1 VARHRSDRRSSASF
15 VTDDTSTGRDRYL
28 EDRPDLDPVWVEETG
43 EGLISDEEL
52 ATLALS
58 ADPNQ
63 EPDPDAV
70 PMQIYPAESLRF
82 LPLSYMPPVMAG
94 VSARWRTPIVVL
106 LVVAFLAIDAVGLC
120 MTYGITAA

>member
-1 VARHRSDRRSSASF
+1 MSF
-15 VTDDTSTGRDRYL
+15 VTDDTSSDRDRFDL
-28 EDRPDLDPVWVEETG
+28 EDRTDLDPVWVEETG
-43 EGLISDEEL
+43 DGLLSDEEL
-52 ATLALS
+52 AALALS

-70 PMQIYPAESLRF
+70 PMEIYPAESLGF

-120 MTYGITAA
+120 MTFGITAA

>member
-1 VARHRSDRRSSASF
+1 MGVA
-15 VTDDTSTGRDRYL
+15 TDDMSTGRDRF
-28 EDRPDLDPVWVEETG
+28 EPGDRPYLDPVWVDETG
-43 EGLISDEEL
+43 DGLISDEEL

-63 EPDPDAV
+63 EIDPDAV
-70 PMQIYPAESLRF
+70 PIEIYPAESLGF